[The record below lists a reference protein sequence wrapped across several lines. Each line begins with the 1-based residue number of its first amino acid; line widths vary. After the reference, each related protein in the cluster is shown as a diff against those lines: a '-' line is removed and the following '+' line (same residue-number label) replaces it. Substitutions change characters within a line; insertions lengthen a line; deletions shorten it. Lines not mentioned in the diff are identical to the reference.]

1 MNLDH
6 KIEKHE
12 LVSTTNKDNIT
23 KQCITRSQS
32 VKNVVLSRD
41 PGELLG
47 HPGPHLDELAQ
58 VTGVAEQVV
67 AQGVA
72 SLVRL
77 VSQLHLAVLA
87 DVTINVEVLLHGD
100 YSDCLLSALHWGDAL
115 TTGSTLGS
123 KDSMKVIDTVDLV
136 VEVNSEGNS
145 IKTVITDAASEAAR
159 MICLPDC
166 LEDALHDQMTT
177 NFTFL

>member
-1 MNLDH
+1 M
-6 KIEKHE
+6 
-12 LVSTTNKDNIT
+12 
-23 KQCITRSQS
+23 
-32 VKNVVLSRD
+32 
-41 PGELLG
+41 
-47 HPGPHLDELAQ
+47 
-58 VTGVAEQVV
+58 AEQVV

-100 YSDCLLSALHWGDAL
+100 NSDCLLGALHWGDAL

-136 VEVNSEGNS
+136 VEVNSERN
-145 IKTVITDAASEAAR
+145 TVEAFIADAASEAAW
-159 MICLPDC
+159 MEGFSDGL
-166 LEDALHDQMTT
+166 
-177 NFTFL
+177 